1 MKVRITEGQFE
12 KSYERITENELG
24 TKFEQAIID
33 VATGSESEFT
43 NLPWSAT
50 SADKKQGKSTPLSNL
65 AKKSLRHMGI
75 KPSSMNSEDAFV
87 FNATPEQGGDPKTDI
102 VVDGKRIS
110 VKLPKSVQ
118 LASGEAAST
127 LNALKP
133 QIEAY
138 LDRNLDDEIRKTI
151 TTSWKKLYDGLEKT
165 SKKRFV
171 QADAAARNKRL
182 QDSALNKARK
192 AGGSEKQIA
201 KRAKE
206 IYNATS
212 MKMAQ
217 QIADGILIP
226 SWEKWN
232 ATQKPK
238 IKKAFTDV
246 LFADEELSNLIV
258 YELLTGKRQFA
269 DEPEMAADYILSPD
283 GFYDLRTMEAAL
295 PYMNKVRSKI
305 MADVRGK
312 GRPLASKA
320 VAARIEMDASE
331 IYQND
336 IVEYWADQLGFL
348 EDENMKQEFLLSNPD
363 LYNASL
369 YHDDDD

>member
-33 VATGSESEFT
+33 VATGAESEFT

-182 QDSALNKARK
+182 QVSALNKARK

-258 YELLTGKRQFA
+258 YELLTG
-269 DEPEMAADYILSPD
+269 
-283 GFYDLRTMEAAL
+283 
-295 PYMNKVRSKI
+295 
-305 MADVRGK
+305 
-312 GRPLASKA
+312 
-320 VAARIEMDASE
+320 
-331 IYQND
+331 
-336 IVEYWADQLGFL
+336 
-348 EDENMKQEFLLSNPD
+348 
-363 LYNASL
+363 
-369 YHDDDD
+369 